1 MLKTALYYFI
11 SNNNCVKSSG
21 SEYFKEQLQ
30 KMGIK
35 THLIVGD
42 IESSSHL
49 TAKGKA
55 SIQQG

>member
-1 MLKTALYYFI
+1 
-11 SNNNCVKSSG
+11 
-21 SEYFKEQLQ
+21 
-30 KMGIK
+30 MGIK